1 MAVKIELKRSAV
13 PGRVPTTSS
22 LELGEVAINTY
33 DGKLFYK
40 QDVTGSESIIEVA
53 TVSGSI
59 LSASY
64 ANNAGHANT
73 ATSASYALN
82 STSASY
88 AFFATSASRALNSN
102 NATSASYAINA
113 TSASYAQTSSF
124 ANDFTVAGT
133 LTAQKLVV
141 QTISSSIIYSS
152 GSNVFGDE
160 LSDTQQ
166 FTGSVSI
173 TGSLSINGKDF
184 INTSAS
190 FNSRILSNSSSIGLL
205 SSSFLEFSG
214 SYNTGS
220 FTGSFIGTS
229 SYSLDALSSS
239 YAQNATSASY
249 AATASNILGGSATY
263 IPYFNTNT
271 TLANSAMYQIG
282 SESIAINETNITSA
296 NPEALYVFQTHPT
309 SFNAI
314 TGKGNLNNYL
324 QLNIQNTNQGVRCI
338 F

>member
-33 DGKLFYK
+33 DGRLFYK

-133 LTAQKLVV
+133 LTAQKLVI

-190 FNSRILSNSSSIGLL
+190 FDSRILNNSSSIGLL
-205 SSSFLEFSG
+205 SSSFLAFSG

-220 FTGSFIGTS
+220 FTGSFSGSLNGTR
-229 SYSLDALSSS
+229 
-239 YAQNATSASY
+239 
-249 AATASNILGGSATY
+249 I
-263 IPYFNTNT
+263 ICC
-271 TLANSAMYQIG
+271 NSI
-282 SESIAINETNITSA
+282 
-296 NPEALYVFQTHPT
+296 
-309 SFNAI
+309 
-314 TGKGNLNNYL
+314 
-324 QLNIQNTNQGVRCI
+324 
-338 F
+338 